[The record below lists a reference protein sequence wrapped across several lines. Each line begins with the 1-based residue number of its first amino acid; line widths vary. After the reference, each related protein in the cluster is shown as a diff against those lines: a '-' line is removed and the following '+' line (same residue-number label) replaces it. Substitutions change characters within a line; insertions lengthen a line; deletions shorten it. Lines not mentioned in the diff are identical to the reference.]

1 MSKSISISESEKLSN
16 YLREIIIDIA
26 KEAGDKAAHI
36 GGALSCVDF
45 LAAADKYYKLSKSS
59 SSLRSLVLSK
69 GHACLSL
76 YALIAQSK
84 LVSLEKIKET
94 FEKDNSKFLGHPCR
108 YPEIGINFS
117 TGSLGNGLAHA
128 IGLAIYRS
136 QTLTKN
142 SDVVCIVGDGECNEG
157 IVWECFEF
165 ISKLK
170 MKNLLIFIDCNGWQ
184 QTQESIYSW
193 DKYESLFNRLK
204 TYNLEVSM
212 IDGHN
217 HKMLLQ
223 EISSERSLTKVILG
237 LTTKGKGY
245 KFFENN
251 NNWHHGILTN
261 QMFEDLK

>member
-165 ISKLK
+165 IST
-170 MKNLLIFIDCNGWQ
+170 FS
-184 QTQESIYSW
+184 SIV
-193 DKYESLFNRLK
+193 N
-204 TYNLEVSM
+204 M
-212 IDGHN
+212 A
-217 HKMLLQ
+217 
-223 EISSERSLTKVILG
+223 
-237 LTTKGKGY
+237 
-245 KFFENN
+245 
-251 NNWHHGILTN
+251 
-261 QMFEDLK
+261 